1 MNAIKLLSPAIRLLL
16 PKLIRQG
23 LTALGG
29 ALAGAGVIAT
39 DQHASVPMI
48 ITGLMLWAFTAL
60 HSAWV
65 KSPPSAELVVVAKK
79 IIEALIAQ
87 GFSFYSGW
95 LATAGF
101 NGDPAD
107 AEAVA
112 LFAANLGLSALSRPA
127 DKHKLAQNSAR

>member
-1 MNAIKLLSPAIRLLL
+1 MNALKLLSPAIRLLL

-29 ALAGAGVIAT
+29 AMAGAGVIAT
-39 DQHASVPMI
+39 DQPTSVPMI
-48 ITGLMLWAFTAL
+48 ITGLLLWAFTAL

-65 KSPPSAELVVVAKK
+65 KSPPSAEMVVVAKK
-79 IIEALIAQ
+79 IFEALIAQ

-127 DKHKLAQNSAR
+127 DKNKVVEISAR